1 MLTWLV
7 YDISSDKIR
16 RKIVKMCKRKGLYR
30 VQKSVFLGNIDETKL
45 KSTTAESEELINKK
59 TDSLYI
65 FPYSQD
71 DFKKIKLIGLAFDK
85 AMVNDEIREFFI

>member
-1 MLTWLV
+1 MLVWII
-7 YDISSDKIR
+7 YDISSNKIR
-16 RKIVKMCKRKGLYR
+16 KNIIKMCKTKGLIR

-45 KSTTAESEELINKK
+45 KSAAAESEALINKK
-59 TDSLYI
+59 TDSVYI
-65 FPYSQD
+65 FPLSQD